1 MTTGFFRLSS
11 RTNRF
16 VVSHSRSQASTNALG
31 KSRNIRRSVIRFLQP
46 PPRSFFFLSFVL
58 EPKCVEMFPSFSS
71 GEFILVVQ
79 DNRKWTFVVEEYWPC
94 ASVERGRIQGGGA
107 GMDALHLCPIQRRC
121 WKSLAHY
128 QSPSFNHYLTSPDKV
143 ATQGEAAQWLSL
155 FKANPRLFFF
165 TTIETV
171 AYWSAAICFSS
182 STERIAFCGAVLLL
196 VIREEGNGHEICDD
210 VRNGR
215 RTGPKTRDVEA
226 CGMPP
231 TKQTHTL
238 RRTAFWSPWDVAGRW
253 VWPVIWI
260 CHS

>member
-1 MTTGFFRLSS
+1 
-11 RTNRF
+11 
-16 VVSHSRSQASTNALG
+16 
-31 KSRNIRRSVIRFLQP
+31 
-46 PPRSFFFLSFVL
+46 
-58 EPKCVEMFPSFSS
+58 
-71 GEFILVVQ
+71 
-79 DNRKWTFVVEEYWPC
+79 
-94 ASVERGRIQGGGA
+94 
-107 GMDALHLCPIQRRC
+107 MDALHLCPIQRRC

-238 RRTAFWSPWDVAGRW
+238 RRTAF
-253 VWPVIWI
+253 
-260 CHS
+260 